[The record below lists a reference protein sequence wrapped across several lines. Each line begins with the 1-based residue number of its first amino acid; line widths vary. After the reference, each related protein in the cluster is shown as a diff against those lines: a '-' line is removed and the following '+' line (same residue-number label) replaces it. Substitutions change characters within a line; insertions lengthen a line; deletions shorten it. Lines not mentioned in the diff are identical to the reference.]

1 MIASAFLVITIV
13 LTAASQIYQKQVALA
28 FHAPENHETSLLKFY
43 VISPRFWF
51 ALFLLGAA
59 MISWL
64 GVLAIMDVGKAYPL
78 LSANYVV
85 ILLISRFIFA
95 EQIPLTRWLG
105 VFVICAALF
114 LIAGS

>member
-1 MIASAFLVITIV
+1 MIASVLLVITIV
-13 LTAASQIYQKQVALA
+13 LTAASQIYQKQVAVA
-28 FHAPENHETSLLKFY
+28 FHAPENTENNTLRFYAQSL
-43 VISPRFWF
+43 RFWA
-51 ALFLLGAA
+51 ALFLLGIA

-64 GVLAIMDVGKAYPL
+64 GVLSMMDVGKAYPL

-85 ILLISRFIFA
+85 ILLISRYVFA

-105 VFVICAALF
+105 VAVICTALF